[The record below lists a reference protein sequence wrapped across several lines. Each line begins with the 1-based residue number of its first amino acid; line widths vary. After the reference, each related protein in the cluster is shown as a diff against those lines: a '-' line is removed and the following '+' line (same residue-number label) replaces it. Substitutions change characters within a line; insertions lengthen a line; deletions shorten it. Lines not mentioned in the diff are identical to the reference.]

1 VTFGLGNRCS
11 IRLSYGTENDFNSL
25 ANRLGLLSLFYL
37 LLIRAAIGG
46 FDARSSVSASRTKC
60 FRLL

>member
-11 IRLSYGTENDFNSL
+11 IRLSYGTDNDFNGL
-25 ANRLGLLSLFYL
+25 ANCLGLLSLFYL

-46 FDARSSVSASRTKC
+46 MGPSIKMLFG
-60 FRLL
+60 FGEHI